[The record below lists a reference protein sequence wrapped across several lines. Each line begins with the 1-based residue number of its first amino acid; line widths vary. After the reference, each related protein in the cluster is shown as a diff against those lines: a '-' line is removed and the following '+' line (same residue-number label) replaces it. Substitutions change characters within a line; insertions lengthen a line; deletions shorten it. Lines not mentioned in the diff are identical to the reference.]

1 MNETGD
7 PLFRRWIMGQARE
20 VMDQLTEALT
30 THQDPKTIGNLFAED
45 AVAHTPDGG
54 EIHGRENIAEYWRQ
68 MTDAVPEA
76 RFESLSSFEVGD
88 TAIDEGIYSG
98 RNTGP
103 LAFPDGTS
111 LPATQKDITL
121 HGVDF
126 ATVKDGQIT
135 SYRLYFDQLEFLDQL
150 GLLPEELTQ

>member
-1 MNETGD
+1 
-7 PLFRRWIMGQARE
+7 MGQARE

-54 EIHGRENIAEYWRQ
+54 EIRGRENIAEYWRQ
-68 MTDAVPEA
+68 MTDAVPEG
-76 RFESLSSFEVGD
+76 RYEPLSAFEVGD

-103 LAFPDGTS
+103 LALPDGTT
-111 LPATQKDITL
+111 LPATHKDITL

-126 ATVKDGQIT
+126 AKVENGQIT
-135 SYRLYFDQLEFLDQL
+135 SYRLYFDQMEFLGQL
-150 GLLPEELTQ
+150 GLLPEELKQ